1 MERVNRSKG
10 DANRFLMQWKAYN
23 KAKDVTRRRLYLETM
38 GEVIPKLGTKYIL
51 DPEQSGLLPLLN
63 LGENGGIK

>member
-1 MERVNRSKG
+1 
-10 DANRFLMQWKAYN
+10 MQWKEYS

-63 LGENGGIK
+63 LGENGGKK

>member
-1 MERVNRSKG
+1 
-10 DANRFLMQWKAYN
+10 
-23 KAKDVTRRRLYLETM
+23 M